1 MKQKK
6 KKKENRNGKRR
17 KEIEKK
23 KGNQRQEKASIKSMN
38 LKLPYFSDRFSFST
52 FKIVPIVFLVIP
64 NRPNEYDIRHVRP
77 GPMKIFS

>member
-6 KKKENRNGKRR
+6 KKKREQKWKKEERNR
-17 KEIEKK
+17 KK

-77 GPMKIFS
+77 GPMMIFS